1 MNQSQAIIGC
11 AAATGV
17 ALLLAISPVRGQ
29 LQPPAEHGRS
39 IGIHAAGA
47 ALPQEM
53 AHVDTMLHEGQLD
66 IASTQED
73 TLISGRVHE
82 RLKQMYK
89 GLPVFGSALVRQM
102 DGRAIISV
110 SGRIYSSITIDV
122 TPQISSEQAVDIA
135 VANVGDGAGLSGEA
149 ELGVLPVDGE
159 SYKLAY
165 RMRIRSNWDIRELAV
180 DALSGEIL
188 YSRSAI
194 EHIRT
199 IGKGTGVLGDTKK
212 MPATSTSSTFEAVDD
227 WRPAPGYTLDF
238 HGSLSRLNS
247 FMASGRLFNSD
258 IATDS
263 DNVWTDAATV
273 DAQVYQ
279 GWVYDY
285 YYKRHGRRGLDDH
298 DLEVDGIVH
307 PVDRSEAGRLPRN
320 IVNDYI
326 NNAFYCCDGLMTY
339 GDGDGRNFT
348 YFAGGL
354 DVVGHEM
361 SHGVTD
367 FSSNLTYQDEP
378 GALNEAF
385 SDIMG

>member
-11 AAATGV
+11 AAATRG
-17 ALLLAISPVRGQ
+17 ALLLAISPVRGPPHP
-29 LQPPAEHGRS
+29 PPARGQRRPRAERGRA

-110 SGRIYSSITIDV
+110 SGRIYSNITIDV

-165 RMRIRSNWDIRELAV
+165 RMRIRSNWDIREL
-180 DALSGEIL
+180 
-188 YSRSAI
+188 
-194 EHIRT
+194 
-199 IGKGTGVLGDTKK
+199 
-212 MPATSTSSTFEAVDD
+212 
-227 WRPAPGYTLDF
+227 
-238 HGSLSRLNS
+238 
-247 FMASGRLFNSD
+247 
-258 IATDS
+258 
-263 DNVWTDAATV
+263 
-273 DAQVYQ
+273 
-279 GWVYDY
+279 
-285 YYKRHGRRGLDDH
+285 
-298 DLEVDGIVH
+298 
-307 PVDRSEAGRLPRN
+307 
-320 IVNDYI
+320 
-326 NNAFYCCDGLMTY
+326 
-339 GDGDGRNFT
+339 
-348 YFAGGL
+348 
-354 DVVGHEM
+354 
-361 SHGVTD
+361 
-367 FSSNLTYQDEP
+367 
-378 GALNEAF
+378 
-385 SDIMG
+385 